1 MSELDRTVNYTHPPD
16 ETSVFDGKGHTQD
29 THTRRNVLTAP
40 VCVGISAEICRSL
53 PPTAHFRFFS
63 PLRLYRLDIISYFS
77 PYLRF
82 RLISIEHKNRDAIS
96 AAQLKENKAMN
107 SKHRNKAPRRIQHD
121 LGNNIIYLIGL
132 LIKNY

>member
-82 RLISIEHKNRDAIS
+82 RLISIERQKSGCNLCCAVERKQGKEFQTPEQSTEKNPAR
-96 AAQLKENKAMN
+96 
-107 SKHRNKAPRRIQHD
+107 
-121 LGNNIIYLIGL
+121 LG
-132 LIKNY
+132 K